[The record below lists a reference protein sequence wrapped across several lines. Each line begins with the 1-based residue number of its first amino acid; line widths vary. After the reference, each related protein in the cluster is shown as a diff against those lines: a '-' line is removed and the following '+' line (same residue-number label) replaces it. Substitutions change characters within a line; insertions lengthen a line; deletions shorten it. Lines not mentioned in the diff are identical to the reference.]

1 MIKKTL
7 YVSGSLL
14 GIYILFEF
22 FIEIH
27 TKKQLKKQIKR
38 LMNKTGSNIGDC
50 NYKIILERSVS
61 FTKFPKLSCTNFLST
76 VIVSPALS
84 VALKLISSKTFSM
97 IV

>member
-50 NYKIILERSVS
+50 NYKIISLNTWIFQYTLR
-61 FTKFPKLSCTNFLST
+61 LCW
-76 VIVSPALS
+76 
-84 VALKLISSKTFSM
+84 
-97 IV
+97 